1 MKIDL
6 HIERLLLDGP
16 LLSGASAHALEGD
29 ALRAALGAELTRLLQ
44 QAPSQPARSAAL
56 PFARAAMPAP
66 DAARGAAASL
76 GAGVAQALY
85 GITHGG
91 AGGGR

>member
-6 HIERLLLDGP
+6 HIERLLLDGQ
-16 LLSGASAHALEGD
+16 LLNGASEHALDGD
-29 ALRAALGAELTRLLQ
+29 VLRAALGAELTRLLQ
-44 QAPSQPARSAAL
+44 QAPSPPARSAAL

-66 DAARGAAASL
+66 DARGSVASL